1 MSEGA
6 AGLKSDAEV
15 AWTSPGVR
23 EAVPGLAVFGALVGT
38 AVENGGFFPGAW
50 TTVTVVFLWLL
61 ALALLLDAP
70 VELTRLDAV
79 WLGLIAA
86 VAAWTALS
94 IVWSLD
100 ERESVFEV
108 RRDLVY
114 LAVAGALLL
123 LGTRRSAAH
132 VLSAVWGAAGVVVVY
147 ALARY
152 LLAHELRSD
161 QFQVNLLFR
170 PLGYANALGI
180 FAGLGAVLA
189 VALTA
194 RAATPLLR
202 SLAAVSLA
210 PFAAAISLTSS
221 RASALAVV
229 VGLAVMV
236 LLDRRRL
243 DFAGAVIV
251 VAPLVAVVVALC
263 ERADL
268 TTPARAS
275 GVEGRAHVL
284 ALWIVGGAAVLACSP
299 KAADA
304 VARYLTRRDRR
315 LLVASAVTAASF
327 VAAAAVA
334 DRHRIDAFFTTG
346 YRPAYWHVAWK
357 EAAAHP
363 ALGAGAGAFADYWS
377 RYGDPNLE
385 GGALDAHN
393 LYLETLA
400 ELGVVGLVLLAA
412 GLSLPLLAALRHRT
426 SPLAAPAA
434 GAYAAFLAHAVVD
447 WDWEMPTVTIA
458 ALACAAAVLLLER
471 ETAHIR
477 TLSAPARG
485 ALLIVA
491 LALAIGVLAA
501 QFVPGLERPYP

>member
-1 MSEGA
+1 MNGPTHSSRMGDVA
-6 AGLKSDAEV
+6 RVAPRMGDAL
-15 AWTSPGVR
+15 PGFATFV
-23 EAVPGLAVFGALVGT
+23 ALVGT
-38 AVENGGFFPGAW
+38 AVQNGGFFPGSW
-50 TTVTVVFLWLL
+50 TAVTVGFLWLI
-61 ALALLLDAP
+61 AIALLLG
-70 VELTRLDAV
+70 VELELTTAELA
-79 WLGLIAA
+79 WLGLLAA

-94 IVWSLD
+94 VSWSLNA
-100 ERESVFEV
+100 RESVFEV

-114 LAVAGALLL
+114 VSAAAAILL
-123 LGTRRSAAH
+123 LGMRRSAAH
-132 VLSAVWGAAGVVVVY
+132 VLSAVWGAAGVVIVY
-147 ALARY
+147 ALVKY

-202 SLAAVSLA
+202 SLAAASLA

-221 RASALAVV
+221 RASALALV

-243 DFAGAVIV
+243 DLVGAVIV

-268 TTPARAS
+268 TTPARES

-284 ALWIVGGAAVLACSP
+284 ALWIVAGAAVLACAP
-299 KAADA
+299 RAADA

-315 LLVASAVTAASF
+315 LLVAAAVTAASF
-327 VAAAAVA
+327 VAAVAIA

-377 RYGDPNLE
+377 RYGDPNLA

-412 GLSLPLLAALRHRT
+412 ALSLPLLVALRHRT

-471 ETAHIR
+471 ETAHVR